1 MADLLFEIGC
11 EEIPARFL
19 RPAIAQLAEKAAAEF
34 MAQSIKT
41 GKIKTSATPRRICL
55 IAHEVATRQEDRI
68 EVALGPLVSA
78 AFDANGAPSKAA
90 EGFARGQGV
99 DVHTLEKIDTD
110 KGVRL
115 GVRRH
120 IRGRLSE
127 QVLAEILPKLVLSL
141 SWPKSMRWG
150 QGKIRFARP
159 LHWLLAI
166 LDEKIIKFEL
176 AGMMSGN
183 LTYGHRFMAPAPI
196 TVSHPSEYESLL
208 RQAQVIVDRASR
220 KAETVAQIETAAL
233 TAGGRLMPD
242 PDLLEEVTDLVELP
256 VGGYGHFDKEFLQI
270 PKPVIISAMRSHQRY
285 FALEDKNGSLLPC
298 FVMIN
303 NTRAR
308 DPQLVNH
315 GHERVLRAR
324 LADAAF
330 FVKEDTKHPLIER
343 LPSLNQVTYHANLGS
358 SRDKVERFTQLA
370 LFLGQRLDLGAREL
384 QRLERACLLAKCD
397 LVTGLVGEFPDLQG
411 QVGEEYA
418 LRNGEDKEVAQ
429 AVREHYLPLSAG
441 GDLPQG
447 RLGALVGIADRLDT
461 MSGCFALG
469 LVPTGAADPYGLRRA
484 AIAVIRIIS
493 EKPLLINLSQAL
505 EQAIDNLSPW
515 NKENPEIIKNKIM
528 EFIASRLTGILA
540 DDGVALDVSEAVIAA
555 GMDDLSGLRAKAHA
569 LNAMKDSDEFSALA
583 AGLKRV
589 FNILRKNRQQPV
601 ASVVSADLLQED
613 AEKNLYREF
622 LRLRDNALPKLAA
635 GAYLEFLQ
643 ELSALKDPID
653 NFFNQVMVMSDDER
667 LRVNRMA
674 LLQEIADLFAK
685 VAQFNNLQV

>member
-1 MADLLFEIGC
+1 LADLLFEIGC

-19 RPAIAQLAEKAAAEF
+19 QPAVAELAEKAAAEF
-34 MAQSIKT
+34 TAQSLKT

-55 IAHEVATRQEDRI
+55 IAHEVAKQQEDRM

-90 EGFARGQGV
+90 EGFARGQSAE
-99 DVHTLEKIDTD
+99 VHKLEKIDTD
-110 KGVRL
+110 KGTRL

-120 IRGRLSE
+120 IQGRPSE
-127 QVLAEILPKLVLSL
+127 QVLAEILPKLLFSL

-150 QGKIRFARP
+150 KGKIRFARP

-166 LDEKIIKFEL
+166 LDEKIIEFEA
-176 AGMMSGN
+176 AGIRSGN

-196 TVSHPSEYESLL
+196 VVSHPSQYEQLL
-208 RQAQVIVDRASR
+208 RQAQVIVDRSSR
-220 KAETVAQIETAAL
+220 KAETIAQIEQAASA
-233 TAGGRLMPD
+233 AGGRLLPD

-285 FALEDKNGSLLPC
+285 FALEDSSHTLLPC

-308 DPQLVNH
+308 DPQLVNR

-330 FVKEDTKHPLIER
+330 FVNEDSKRPLIAH
-343 LPSLNQVTYHANLGS
+343 LPGLKQVTYHAKLGS
-358 SRDKVERFTQLA
+358 SHDKVERFTRLA
-370 LFLGQRLDLGAREL
+370 LFLGQSL
-384 QRLERACLLAKCD
+384 QMQASGLQKLERACLLAKCD
-397 LVTGLVGEFPDLQG
+397 LLTGLVGEFPDLQG

-418 LRNGEDKEVAQ
+418 LRSGEDKEVAQ
-429 AVREHYLPLSAG
+429 AIREHYLPLSAG

-447 RLGALVGIADRLDT
+447 HLGALVGIADRLDT
-461 MSGCFALG
+461 ICGCFALSLIPSG
-469 LVPTGAADPYGLRRA
+469 TADPYGLRRA
-484 AIAVIRIIS
+484 VIAVIRIIS
-493 EKPLLINLSQAL
+493 EKHLPVNLGQAL
-505 EQAIDNLSPW
+505 EQALGNLRPW
-515 NKENPEIIKNKIM
+515 NKEEPEIIKNKIM
-528 EFIASRLTGILA
+528 EFIAARLNGVLA

-555 GMDDLSGLRAKAHA
+555 GMDDLSGLRARAHA
-569 LNAMKDSDEFSALA
+569 LNAMKYSAEFTVLA

-589 FNILRKNRQQPV
+589 FNILRKNGQSP
-601 ASVVSADLLQED
+601 VSAAVNEDLLQEE
-613 AEKNLYREF
+613 AEKNLYHAFR
-622 LRLRDNALPKLAA
+622 RLREKALLNLAA
-635 GAYLEFLQ
+635 GAYLDFLQ
-643 ELSALKDPID
+643 GLSDLKEPID

-667 LRVNRMA
+667 VRANRMA

-685 VAQFNNLQV
+685 VAQFNNLQI